1 MYPWA
6 MAINEEETKIAPI
19 DQNTDIYTHLS
30 IALPLLS
37 HKIIYIYIY
46 IYFAD

>member
-19 DQNTDIYTHLS
+19 DQNTDIYTLEHS
-30 IALPLLS
+30 FTFTVP
-37 HKIIYIYIY
+37 
-46 IYFAD
+46 